1 MIESTLYFKY
11 TLDTSKP
18 RIIERC
24 VIIMSLGDK
33 LLDLRK
39 KAGLSQ
45 EDVADKLGVSRQTV
59 SKWEMDQTIP
69 ELIKVKLL
77 SQLYNVSY
85 DYLINESNISGDITS
100 IEMIVD
106 EIDWTSA
113 WSKKY
118 PILAS
123 YQGIQG
129 INSYCE
135 KVSQLYDDC
144 KNEFNFNDE
153 DTALVLKDILYQ
165 KFKISKKRSKI
176 K

>member
-1 MIESTLYFKY
+1 MA
-11 TLDTSKP
+11 
-18 RIIERC
+18 
-24 VIIMSLGDK
+24 LGEK

-45 EDVADKLGVSRQTV
+45 EEVAEKLGVSRQTI
-59 SKWEMDQTIP
+59 SKWETDQTVP
-69 ELIKVKLL
+69 ELIKAKLL
-77 SQLYNVSY
+77 SQLYNVGY
-85 DYLINESNISGDITS
+85 DYLISGSLIGGDVTS

-123 YQGIQG
+123 YQGING
-129 INSYCE
+129 INAYCE
-135 KVSQLYDDC
+135 KISKLYDDC

-165 KFKISKKRSKI
+165 KFKRAKKPSKMCNNGIETTK
-176 K
+176 

>member
-1 MIESTLYFKY
+1 
-11 TLDTSKP
+11 
-18 RIIERC
+18 
-24 VIIMSLGDK
+24 MSLGEK

-59 SKWEMDQTIP
+59 SKWETDQTVP
-69 ELIKVKLL
+69 ELIKAKLL
-77 SQLYNVSY
+77 SQLYNISY
-85 DYLINESNISGDITS
+85 DYLISGSPLGGDITS

-118 PILAS
+118 PILAT
-123 YQGIQG
+123 YQGMQG
-129 INSYCE
+129 INAYSE
-135 KVSQLYDDC
+135 KISKLYNDC
-144 KNEFNFNDE
+144 KNEFNFNDL

-165 KFKISKKRSKI
+165 KYKTAKTK
-176 K
+176 

>member
-1 MIESTLYFKY
+1 
-11 TLDTSKP
+11 
-18 RIIERC
+18 
-24 VIIMSLGDK
+24 VIIVSLGEK

-45 EDVADKLGVSRQTV
+45 EEVADKLGVSRQTV
-59 SKWEMDQTIP
+59 SKWETDQTVP
-69 ELIKVKLL
+69 ELIKAKLL
-77 SQLYNVSY
+77 CQLYNISY
-85 DYLINESNISGDITS
+85 DYLISGSPFGGDVTS

-106 EIDWTSA
+106 EIDWTGA

-123 YQGIQG
+123 YQGMQG
-129 INSYCE
+129 INAYCE
-135 KVSQLYDDC
+135 RISKLYDDC

-153 DTALVLKDILYQ
+153 GTVLVLKDILYQ
-165 KFKISKKRSKI
+165 KYKTAKKKT

>member
-1 MIESTLYFKY
+1 M
-11 TLDTSKP
+11 
-18 RIIERC
+18 
-24 VIIMSLGDK
+24 IIMSLGEK
-33 LLDLRK
+33 LLYLRK

-45 EDVADKLGVSRQTV
+45 EDVAEKLSVSRQTV
-59 SKWEMDQTIP
+59 SKWETDQTVP
-69 ELIKVKLL
+69 ELIKAKLL

-85 DYLINESNISGDITS
+85 DYLISGSHIGGDVTS

-123 YQGIQG
+123 YQSVKG
-129 INSYCE
+129 INTYSE
-135 KVSQLYDDC
+135 KVSELYDTF
-144 KNEFNFNDE
+144 KNEFGFDDV
-153 DTALVLKDILYQ
+153 DTVLVLKDILYQ
-165 KFKISKKRSKI
+165 KYKMAKKKN

>member
-1 MIESTLYFKY
+1 MA
-11 TLDTSKP
+11 
-18 RIIERC
+18 
-24 VIIMSLGDK
+24 LGDK
-33 LLDLRK
+33 LISLRK
-39 KAGLSQ
+39 KSGLSQ
-45 EDVADKLGVSRQTV
+45 EEVAEKLGVSRQTI
-59 SKWEMDQTIP
+59 SKWETNQTVP
-69 ELIKVKLL
+69 ELIKAKLL

-85 DYLINESNISGDITS
+85 DYLISGSDISGDVTS

-129 INSYCE
+129 INNYSE
-135 KVSQLYDDC
+135 KISNLYD
-144 KNEFNFNDE
+144 EFKKEFDFNDQ
-153 DTALVLKDILYQ
+153 DTVLVLKDILYQ
-165 KFKISKKRSKI
+165 KYKMSKKKD

>member
-1 MIESTLYFKY
+1 
-11 TLDTSKP
+11 
-18 RIIERC
+18 
-24 VIIMSLGDK
+24 MSLGEK

-39 KAGLSQ
+39 KEGLSQ
-45 EDVADKLGVSRQTV
+45 EDVADKLGVSRQTI
-59 SKWEMDQTIP
+59 SKWETDQTVP
-69 ELIKVKLL
+69 DLIKAKLL

-85 DYLINESNISGDITS
+85 DYLISGSEFGGDVTS

-106 EIDWTSA
+106 AIDWTSA

-123 YQGIQG
+123 YQGIEG
-129 INSYCE
+129 INIYCE
-135 KVSQLYDDC
+135 KMAQLYDNF
-144 KNEFNFNDE
+144 KNEFNFNDA

-165 KFKISKKRSKI
+165 KYKSTKKKA

>member
-1 MIESTLYFKY
+1 
-11 TLDTSKP
+11 
-18 RIIERC
+18 
-24 VIIMSLGDK
+24 MSLGDK

-85 DYLINESNISGDITS
+85 DYLINESNLSGDITS

-123 YQGIQG
+123 YQGMQG

-135 KVSQLYDDC
+135 KISQLYDDC

-165 KFKISKKRSKI
+165 KFKISKKRSQI

>member
-1 MIESTLYFKY
+1 
-11 TLDTSKP
+11 
-18 RIIERC
+18 
-24 VIIMSLGDK
+24 MSLGEK

-45 EDVADKLGVSRQTV
+45 EKVAEKLGISRQTV
-59 SKWEMDQTIP
+59 SKWETDQTVP
-69 ELIKVKLL
+69 ELTKAKLL

-85 DYLINESNISGDITS
+85 DYLISGSPIGGDVTNI
-100 IEMIVD
+100 ELIVD

-123 YQGIQG
+123 YQGMKG
-129 INSYCE
+129 IDTYKE
-135 KVSQLYDDC
+135 KISDLYDTF
-144 KNEFNFNDE
+144 KNEFGFDDE

-165 KFKISKKRSKI
+165 KYKMTNKKTR
-176 K
+176 

>member
-1 MIESTLYFKY
+1 M
-11 TLDTSKP
+11 P
-18 RIIERC
+18 
-24 VIIMSLGDK
+24 LGEK

-45 EDVADKLGVSRQTV
+45 EDVAEKLGVSRQTV
-59 SKWEMDQTIP
+59 SKWETDQTVP
-69 ELIKVKLL
+69 ELIKAKLL

-85 DYLINESNISGDITS
+85 DYLISGSPIGGDLTS

-123 YQGIQG
+123 YQGMNG
-129 INSYCE
+129 INSYSE
-135 KVSQLYDDC
+135 KISELYDTFKD
-144 KNEFNFNDE
+144 EFGFNDS
-153 DTALVLKDILYQ
+153 DTVLVLKDILYQ
-165 KFKISKKRSKI
+165 KYKMAKKKSN
-176 K
+176 

>member
-1 MIESTLYFKY
+1 
-11 TLDTSKP
+11 
-18 RIIERC
+18 
-24 VIIMSLGDK
+24 MSLGER
-33 LLDLRK
+33 LLYLRK

-45 EDVADKLGVSRQTV
+45 EDVAEKLNVSRQTV
-59 SKWEMDQTIP
+59 SKWETNQTVP
-69 ELIKVKLL
+69 ELIKAKLL

-85 DYLINESNISGDITS
+85 DYLISESHIGGDVTS

-123 YQGIQG
+123 YQGIEG
-129 INSYCE
+129 INTYCE
-135 KVSQLYDDC
+135 KISELYDTF
-144 KNEFNFNDE
+144 KNEFNFNDV
-153 DTALVLKDILYQ
+153 DTVLILKDILYQ
-165 KFKISKKRSKI
+165 KYKMEKKKN

>member
-1 MIESTLYFKY
+1 
-11 TLDTSKP
+11 
-18 RIIERC
+18 
-24 VIIMSLGDK
+24 MSLGEK

-45 EDVADKLGVSRQTV
+45 EDIADKLGVSRQTV
-59 SKWEMDQTIP
+59 SKWETNQTVP
-69 ELIKVKLL
+69 ELVKAKLL
-77 SQLYNVSY
+77 SQLYNISS
-85 DYLINESNISGDITS
+85 DYLICESGLVGDVTS

-123 YQGIQG
+123 YQGMKG

-135 KVSQLYDDC
+135 KISKLYDDC
-144 KNEFNFNDE
+144 KSEFNFNDA
-153 DTALVLKDILYQ
+153 DTGLVLKDILYQ
-165 KFKISKKRSKI
+165 KYKTVKK
-176 K
+176 

>member
-1 MIESTLYFKY
+1 
-11 TLDTSKP
+11 
-18 RIIERC
+18 
-24 VIIMSLGDK
+24 MSLGEK

-45 EDVADKLGVSRQTV
+45 EDVAEKLGVSRQTV
-59 SKWEMDQTIP
+59 SKWETDQTIP
-69 ELIKVKLL
+69 ELIKAKLL

-85 DYLINESNISGDITS
+85 DYMISGSPIGGDLTS

-123 YQGIQG
+123 YQGMQG
-129 INSYCE
+129 INPYSE
-135 KVSQLYDDC
+135 KISEMYDTF
-144 KNEFNFNDE
+144 KNEFGFDDS
-153 DTALVLKDILYQ
+153 DTVLVLKDILYQ
-165 KFKISKKRSKI
+165 KYKMAKKKT

>member
-1 MIESTLYFKY
+1 
-11 TLDTSKP
+11 
-18 RIIERC
+18 
-24 VIIMSLGDK
+24 MSLGEK
-33 LLDLRK
+33 LLYLRK
-39 KAGLSQ
+39 KEGLSQ

-59 SKWEMDQTIP
+59 SKWETNQTVP
-69 ELIKVKLL
+69 ELIKAKLL

-85 DYLINESNISGDITS
+85 DYLISGSHISGDVTS

-123 YQGIQG
+123 YQSVKG
-129 INSYCE
+129 INTYSE
-135 KVSQLYDDC
+135 KVSELYDTFKD
-144 KNEFNFNDE
+144 EFGFDDV
-153 DTALVLKDILYQ
+153 DTVLVLKDILYQ
-165 KFKISKKRSKI
+165 KYKMAKKKN

>member
-1 MIESTLYFKY
+1 MT
-11 TLDTSKP
+11 
-18 RIIERC
+18 
-24 VIIMSLGDK
+24 LGDK

-59 SKWEMDQTIP
+59 SKWETNQTVP

-85 DYLINESNISGDITS
+85 DYLISESNLSGDITS

-113 WSKKY
+113 WSKKF

-123 YQGIQG
+123 YQGMQG
-129 INSYCE
+129 IETYCE
-135 KVSQLYDDC
+135 KLSKLYDEC

-165 KFKISKKRSKI
+165 KYKIAKKKT